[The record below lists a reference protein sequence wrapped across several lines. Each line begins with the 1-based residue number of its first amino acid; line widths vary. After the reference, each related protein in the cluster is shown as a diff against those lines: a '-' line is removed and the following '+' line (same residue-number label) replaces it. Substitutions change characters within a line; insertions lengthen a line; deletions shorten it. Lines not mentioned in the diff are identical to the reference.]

1 MQRFFAFFTGILSGA
16 LIGALA
22 ALLLAPMSGEELRDQ
37 AQDQFQSRMDDIR
50 AAVEQERTRLE
61 AELEALKRGE
71 IKIA

>member
-22 ALLLAPMSGEELRDQ
+22 PLLLAPMSGEELRDQ